1 MDIHTLWEKTLKK
14 THVIRPR
21 VQPLQVRGATQL
33 PYIFLGE
40 SIVNRGDTVVRK
52 GEVIVDEPRLV
63 LPSHLPQFEG
73 FEMGEEWKSAQ
84 DYLMNFLMIRG
95 IRFPSHKFENK
106 GAHLDI
112 FEGDL
117 SKSTAHFRKMLEAQ
131 ENIHTGLVI
140 GPEDCWQLSI
150 LVFIGSQILRQA
162 DGDMH
167 RLLDEYRPER

>member
-14 THVIRPR
+14 TQVIRPR
-21 VQPLQVRGATQL
+21 IQPLQVRGSTQL

-40 SIVNRGDTVVRK
+40 SIVNKGDTVVRK
-52 GEVIVDEPRLV
+52 GEVSVDEPRLV

-73 FEMGEEWKSAQ
+73 FEFDEKWKPAQ

-95 IRFPSHKFENK
+95 IRFPSHKFENR
-106 GAHLDI
+106 GAHLDV
-112 FEGDL
+112 FEGDI

-131 ENIHTGLVI
+131 ENVNTGLVI

-150 LVFIGSQILRQA
+150 LVFIGSQVLRQA
-162 DGDMH
+162 DGDMN
-167 RLLDEYRPER
+167 RLLDEYRPES